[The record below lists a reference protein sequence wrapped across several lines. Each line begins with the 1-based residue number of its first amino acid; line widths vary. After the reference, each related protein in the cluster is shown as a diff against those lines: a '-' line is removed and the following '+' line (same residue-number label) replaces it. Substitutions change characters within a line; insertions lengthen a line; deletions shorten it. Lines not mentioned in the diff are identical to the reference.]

1 VATLDPHAGAFVDAQ
16 RVGHL
21 ATADAHGVPHVVP
34 VCFARIDDRVYVA
47 IDEKPKRGKPLT
59 LRRVR
64 NVLANPRAALVA
76 DAYDEDWS
84 RLGFVLLR
92 GAARVLE
99 GGDEH
104 GQAIAALRQKY
115 AQYEAMALESRPVIA
130 IDITSVTPWGTA
142 RAAEAHS

>member
-1 VATLDPHAGAFVDAQ
+1 MRSGTTTWSESQMESKPSSSAAWASAPSALGSAAGAFVDAQ

-47 IDEKPKRGKPLT
+47 IDEKPKRGAPLT

-64 NVLANPRAALVA
+64 NVLAHPSAALVA

-92 GAARVLE
+92 GVARVLE

-104 GQAIAALRQKY
+104 GQA
-115 AQYEAMALESRPVIA
+115 
-130 IDITSVTPWGTA
+130 
-142 RAAEAHS
+142 